1 MTQGF
6 TRSEVTVANWMSAP
20 YSRWSFQN
28 VGEIVPS
35 AIIRAK
41 RRVEGSTKRLPP
53 LSVPDVGGGEMPL
66 EDFLMASGTD
76 AFVLMHKG
84 RIVGEWY
91 AESCDPARPHIIF
104 SVSKS
109 LTGLLAGILA
119 EMGLFSPE
127 DPITRYVPEA
137 AGSAYGDATVQ
148 QLLDME
154 ISLDFEE
161 NYLDTSG
168 IFNRYRRSTGWAPDY
183 AYDPAPDLKTLL
195 CSIPKGD
202 GAHGMQHA
210 YRSPNTDMAGIV
222 LERAAGRCIA
232 DLMSDLFWRPL
243 GAFSDASITVDRIG
257 TARTAGG
264 ISVTPRDLARVG
276 ELVRVGGADI
286 VSQAWISELWTG
298 GSRETWAAG
307 NQAQLFPGGSY
318 RNYWYETGKGELA
331 AIGIHGQWIWID
343 PAAEMVAVKLS
354 SQILPVD
361 QPLDVAIIAMLRR
374 IAASL

>member
-1 MTQGF
+1 
-6 TRSEVTVANWMSAP
+6 
-20 YSRWSFQN
+20 
-28 VGEIVPS
+28 
-35 AIIRAK
+35 
-41 RRVEGSTKRLPP
+41 
-53 LSVPDVGGGEMPL
+53 
-66 EDFLMASGTD
+66 
-76 AFVLMHKG
+76 
-84 RIVGEWY
+84 
-91 AESCDPARPHIIF
+91 
-104 SVSKS
+104 
-109 LTGLLAGILA
+109 
-119 EMGLFSPE
+119 
-127 DPITRYVPEA
+127 
-137 AGSAYGDATVQ
+137 
-148 QLLDME
+148 
-154 ISLDFEE
+154 
-161 NYLDTSG
+161 
-168 IFNRYRRSTGWAPDY
+168 
-183 AYDPAPDLKTLL
+183 
-195 CSIPKGD
+195 
-202 GAHGMQHA
+202 
-210 YRSPNTDMAGIV
+210 
-222 LERAAGRCIA
+222 
-232 DLMSDLFWRPL
+232 MSDLFWRPL

-286 VSQAWISELWTG
+286 VSQAWISELWIG